1 MIKHI
6 VLWTLHEQAEGRTKA
21 ENAAQA
27 KRQLEA
33 LNGRI
38 EGLLSLEVG
47 IDLLHTSSSADLS
60 LLATFASLEALE
72 AYQQHPEHQALMPFM
87 AAIRHDRRVI
97 DYAL

>member
-21 ENAAQA
+21 ENAAKA
-27 KRQLEA
+27 KRELEA

-38 EGLLSLEVG
+38 EGLLGLEVG
-47 IDLLHTSSSADLS
+47 IDLLHTDSSADLS

-72 AYQQHPEHQALMPFM
+72 AYQRHPEHKALMPFM
-87 AAIRHDRRVI
+87 AAIRCDRRVI